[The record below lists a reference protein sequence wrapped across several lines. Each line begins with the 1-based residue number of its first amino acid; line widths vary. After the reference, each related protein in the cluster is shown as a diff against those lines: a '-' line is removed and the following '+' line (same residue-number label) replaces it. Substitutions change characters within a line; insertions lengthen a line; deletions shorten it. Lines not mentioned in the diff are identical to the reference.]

1 MWYLLKKFL
10 RRQELPDIDL
20 DFADRQLAL
29 NKLKHV
35 TASRIENGT
44 FKKHNTG
51 VYCHS
56 VPYNPLNGLAAI
68 DYESAEDRGYFK
80 IDFLNV
86 SAYNGI
92 TSEDQI
98 LKLIEIEPL
107 WDLLEDPAVCD
118 QMFHVN
124 GYHNMIAKLKPRSI
138 EELAIFL
145 ALLRPGKKHL
155 IPVCEKEGFD
165 AVKNDIWIKT
175 EDAYFFKKAHAVAY
189 AHVIVVQLNLLCENV
204 SYGFS

>member
-1 MWYLLKKFL
+1 M
-10 RRQELPDIDL
+10 PDIDL

-29 NKLKHV
+29 DKLKHI
-35 TASRIENGT
+35 TASRDDNGT

-56 VPYNPLNGLAAI
+56 IPYNPITNLASI
-68 DYESAEDRGYFK
+68 DYENAEDRGYFK

-92 TSEDQI
+92 TNEDE
-98 LKLIEIEPL
+98 LVRLLEIEPL

-118 QMFHVN
+118 QMFHIN
-124 GYHNMIAKLKPRSI
+124 GYHNMVAKLKPRSI
-138 EELAIFL
+138 IELAMFL

-155 IPVCEKEGFD
+155 IPVCEEKGFQ
-165 AVKNDIWIKT
+165 AIENDIWVKT

-189 AHVIVVQLNLLCENV
+189 AHVIVVQLNLLCEQV